1 MFWREVSSSRSY
13 SFLRGGVVFT
23 VLLLA
28 FSLSLM
34 AIPTCKAAVITTYV
48 EDQYVSPIPG
58 FVGHNMSFYADI
70 GPDPGPRAPVE
81 FHIIKPDGGPIYLLT
96 TCDPSGLANSTYKPD
111 MVGTY
116 NFTVFYAGAFYGDD
130 FYMACWGTWISFDVQ
145 NGPPTGSIV
154 INGGDAFT
162 SSTSVTLSLTY
173 TAYGATVSQVRY
185 SNDGIW
191 DTEPWETPAA
201 SKAWTLTPG
210 DGAKVVYYQ
219 VKDSNGDLS
228 STYSD
233 SIVLDTTPPTGTIVI
248 NGGAAYTTSR
258 TVTLTLSASDA
269 TSSVYQMHFS
279 ENMGAWGSWVAYA
292 TTYTYNLIIAG
303 DGNKDVDVQFMDSA
317 GNTSPEWSIY
327 DTIVLDTTPP
337 TGSIVINDDEL
348 YTASRTVELS
358 LSASDATTAV
368 TQMRFSEGYPDSN
381 SWGPWIAYS
390 TTYSYTMTEADDGT
404 KAIDVQFMD
413 SAGNT
418 SPEWSIYDTIVLDTT
433 PPTGSI
439 VINDGASTTTSV
451 SVTLSLTYG
460 DATSG
465 VSQVRYSNDGIWD
478 TEPWETPA
486 ATKAWTLTS
495 GDGLKTVWYQVMDNA
510 GLVSTAYSD
519 DITLKTTSPTNCYL
533 VVRGSNNGIYYQTYN
548 VTSASWNG
556 WNSLPGST
564 GDPPTATA
572 INNELHIVVRGS
584 NSGQI
589 WHSYINVATNAFS
602 GWELLSGSTP
612 SPPTLTG
619 NGTHLCLVV
628 RGSNNQIYYRFY
640 TLATRTWTDW
650 TAVPNGLTTD
660 TPAATLTGS
669 SLQVVVKGSNS
680 EQIWYGAV
688 SLPSGSFSGWSLLS
702 GTTPSTPTLCN
713 NGTSLCLIVR
723 GSNSQIYYRWYNLAT
738 QTWGGWSN
746 LPAGTTPDTPAAT
759 ITGDKLQI
767 VVRGSNSDQLW
778 YGKLQLST
786 STWSGWTMLD
796 GSTPSKP
803 VLTS

>member
-303 DGNKDVDVQFMDSA
+303 DGNKDV
-317 GNTSPEWSIY
+317 
-327 DTIVLDTTPP
+327 
-337 TGSIVINDDEL
+337 
-348 YTASRTVELS
+348 
-358 LSASDATTAV
+358 
-368 TQMRFSEGYPDSN
+368 
-381 SWGPWIAYS
+381 
-390 TTYSYTMTEADDGT
+390 
-404 KAIDVQFMD
+404 DVQFMD